1 MQDGRGDARIVR
13 NISLGATVSD
23 MNPSATG
30 HPNVIDVHGDGYVR
44 GLAHGEQLRDAVQN
58 SVGSLVEALGGE
70 PEIERFIGE
79 TDFLTTID
87 RHTPDL
93 GQEVR
98 GIAAGSAMPLN
109 LVLAHNLMDEHWW
122 WSTNSNRREACTLF
136 ATASPTPII
145 GQTMDLPSYMDGS
158 QFILRS
164 HFADG
169 STSAVLSSAGLIGLC
184 GSNSHGV
191 GICVNALS
199 MLNHSGAGLPVA
211 FVMRGAL
218 TSTTS
223 TQAIDFIRSVPHA
236 SGQHY
241 AIVGPT
247 QSGEITATGIECSA
261 GGAFDSSGGST
272 RFSHTNHPLAT
283 TDLDPEVE
291 TPTSSTHARFDVVTT
306 RGETVE
312 TGDDLMAILHDR
324 TGPICVERADTG
336 DWMTFGAIVTEFTNP
351 IRMRYALG
359 PPTQSTWADVELT
372 TMPV

>member
-1 MQDGRGDARIVR
+1 MQNGRGDARIVR

-23 MNPSATG
+23 MNPSATS

-70 PEIERFIGE
+70 SEIERFIGE

-87 RHTPDL
+87 RLTPDL

-122 WSTNSNRREACTLF
+122 WSTNRNRREACTLL
-136 ATASPTPII
+136 ATSGPTPII

-164 HFADG
+164 HFEDG
-169 STSAVLSSAGLIGLC
+169 SVSAVLSSAGLIGLC
-184 GSNSHGV
+184 GSNSSGV

-218 TSTTS
+218 ASTTS

-261 GGAFDSSGGST
+261 GGAFDSSVGST

-324 TGPICVERADTG
+324 TGPICVERTDTG
-336 DWMTFGAIVTEFTNP
+336 AWMTFGAIVTEFTNP

-359 PPTQSTWADVELT
+359 PPTESNTYRDHL
-372 TMPV
+372 

>member
-1 MQDGRGDARIVR
+1 MHVPRHLNV
-13 NISLGATVSD
+13 SLGATVSHMD
-23 MNPSATG
+23 A
-30 HPNVIDVHGDGYVR
+30 PNTDHQSVIDVHGDGYER
-44 GLAHGEQLRDAVQN
+44 GLAHGEQLRAAVQK

-70 PEIERFIGE
+70 AEIERFIGE
-79 TDFLTTID
+79 TNFLPTID
-87 RHTPDL
+87 RLTPDL

-98 GIAAGSAMPLN
+98 GIAVGSAMPLN

-122 WSTNSNRREACTLF
+122 WSTKRNRREACTLF
-136 ATASPTPII
+136 ATTSPIPII

-169 STSAVLSSAGLIGLC
+169 SVSAVLSSAGLIGLC

-218 TSTTS
+218 ASSTSTR
-223 TQAIDFIRSVPHA
+223 AIEFIRSVPHA

-241 AIVGPT
+241 AILGPNDD
-247 QSGEITATGIECSA
+247 GDITATGIECSA
-261 GGAFDSSGGST
+261 GGAIDSSSGAS

-283 TDLDPEVE
+283 TDLDEEVE
-291 TPTSSTHARFDVVTT
+291 TPASSTHARFDVVTT
-306 RGETVE
+306 RGEAVE
-312 TGDDLMAILHDR
+312 TGDDLLAILHDR

-336 DWMTFGAIVTEFTNP
+336 VWMTFGAIVTEFTNP

-359 PPTQSTWADVELT
+359 PPTQTTWADVDLAAH
-372 TMPV
+372 PN